1 MSKGKVIAIVIVV
14 ILALGGGAYGYHQH
28 QISEMRNNGYTAL
41 ESVVNPEDYREA
53 ERAEVEDIIKE
64 HHDAIS
70 TLTTQEEVAEEIA
83 AATEEISGIK
93 TDAQLTAEE
102 EEAARI
108 KAEEEARKKAE
119 EEAKRKA
126 EEEARRQAE
135 EAARQAAASSSS
147 SSGGSSN
154 SGGCVGNDADNWY

>member
-14 ILALGGGAYGYHQH
+14 ILALGGGAYGYHQY

-70 TLTTQEEVAEEIA
+70 TLTTQEEVAEEIE

-93 TDAQLTAEE
+93 TDAQLTAE
-102 EEAARI
+102 
-108 KAEEEARKKAE
+108 EEEARKKAE